1 MEGKEKEEAKRRT
14 MMKIKLKETDQE
26 INHEDIKR
34 QEAYNMSPRAR
45 RDGGGSVVVM
55 GKSSSVRQNCLC
67 APTTHPGSFRCRY
80 HRRNAGLGM
89 SRGISVPTNL
99 SMLAGAGGSN
109 STSPKTSH
117 G

>member
-1 MEGKEKEEAKRRT
+1 MEGKEKKQEAKRT
-14 MMKIKLKETDQE
+14 MTMKINKLKETPQE
-26 INHEDIKR
+26 ISQEDVKR

-45 RDGGGSVVVM
+45 GGGGGPMGM

-80 HRRNAGLGM
+80 HRRNSALGM

-99 SMLAGAGGSN
+99 SMLGGGGSPE
-109 STSPKTSH
+109 S
-117 G
+117 